1 MDVVGPYVRHIVTNH
16 RAMVSTIDDEVIA
29 YGAVVDAG
37 VAAMLAD
44 LFVEPSRLGQ
54 GIGRPLLTAVYAGTT
69 RRATFASDDPRALPL
84 YVRAGMAPR
93 WVSLYLEGASSGI
106 EAQPGLSVDAASAEQ
121 VGQLDRTW
129 TGATRPADHAF
140 WASQADADAFVISD
154 ARGPVAAGYG
164 RARQNSD
171 ARVLDRLVLRP
182 DADPVAPALEALR
195 RTGRGGTVRA
205 VVPGPNPVLRTLL
218 ERRFAVK
225 DRDQFLAS
233 ADDLVDPVHL
243 LPNPGML

>member
-1 MDVVGPYVRHIVTNH
+1 MDIVGPYVRHIVTNH

-129 TGATRPADHAF
+129 TGARAT
-140 WASQADADAFVISD
+140 
-154 ARGPVAAGYG
+154 G
-164 RARQNSD
+164 RS
-171 ARVLDRLVLRP
+171 RVLGEPGGRRRVRDLGCPRPGGRRLRTGQAELRRPRPRPPRLRP

-225 DRDQFLAS
+225 DRDQFLGERRRPRR
-233 ADDLVDPVHL
+233 PVHL